1 MFRSIIFPLALTFGV
16 LVGLSSAG
24 LARSPGARASTSS
37 QDTQPSQQQQKSVVK
52 HRDATAPGPRGGVY
66 HRTGT
71 WSGHPY

>member
-1 MFRSIIFPLALTFGV
+1 MLKSIIFPLALTLGV
-16 LVGLSSAG
+16 LIGLSSAG

-37 QDTQPSQQQQKSVVK
+37 QDTQAAQQQKKSVVK
-52 HRDATAPGPRGGVY
+52 HRDVTAPGPRGDVY